1 MIFPS
6 IEEMIAASAGGI
18 RPPERLTV
26 AEAAERYRYLNNP
39 GSYVGYWDNS
49 VAPYLVEPMEVL
61 TSLEFIGMIFA
72 GPARTGKA
80 LALDTPIPTP
90 TGWTTMGDL
99 KVGDAVYDERW
110 KQVSVT
116 AV

>member
-1 MIFPS
+1 MIFHS

-39 GSYVGYWDNS
+39 GSYVGYWDNT

-61 TSLEFIGMIFA
+61 TSLDYIGMIFV
-72 GPARTGKA
+72 GPARTGSA
-80 LALDTPIPTP
+80 VSLPTSVRCVVPCTP
-90 TGWTTMGDL
+90 TLIAARIDTTVPVHEPEM
-99 KVGDAVYDERW
+99 
-110 KQVSVT
+110 T
-116 AV
+116 